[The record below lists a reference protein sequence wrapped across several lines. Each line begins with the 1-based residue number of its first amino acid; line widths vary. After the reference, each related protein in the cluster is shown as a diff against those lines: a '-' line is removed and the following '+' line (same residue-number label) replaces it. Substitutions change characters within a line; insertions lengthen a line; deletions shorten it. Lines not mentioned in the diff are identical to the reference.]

1 MRLLQ
6 IEDSE
11 SDADM
16 ILRLLMQAGFEV
28 LSQRVDD
35 AEGLRRALDDPTWDL
50 IIADYHLPGFDA
62 PAALRILQECG
73 KDIPC
78 IVVSGMMG
86 EDTAVEMMKSGGHD

>member
-1 MRLLQ
+1 MSKSMRLLQ

-28 LSQRVDD
+28 FSQRVDD

-62 PAALRILQECG
+62 PGCTSHS
-73 KDIPC
+73 
-78 IVVSGMMG
+78 SGVRQG
-86 EDTAVEMMKSGGHD
+86 HSLHRSVGHDG